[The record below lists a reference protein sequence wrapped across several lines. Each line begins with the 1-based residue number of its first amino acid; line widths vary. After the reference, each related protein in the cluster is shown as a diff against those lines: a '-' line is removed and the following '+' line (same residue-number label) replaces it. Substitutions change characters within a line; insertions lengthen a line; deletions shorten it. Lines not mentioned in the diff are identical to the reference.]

1 MMGLA
6 NFADDVPHG
15 LLRSGRVFA
24 CCGASR
30 WNLSLSGH
38 KLWRTGKQTTMVAR
52 KELGYNAVKLLAENN
67 LPILSKSLRSGS
79 FELCVVSG
87 VRINSGCRTDNAA
100 LDERRRQTCPPPS
113 KLFWPLAFLPSPLPA
128 LSRKRSSWLSR
139 SWKKSP
145 CPSTDLSVPSGA
157 RQRTRQFMANA
168 SGGWP
173 C

>member
-6 NFADDVPHG
+6 NFADDMPHG

-24 CCGASR
+24 CRGVSR

-38 KLWRTGKQTTMVAR
+38 KLWRIGKQTTVVAR

-67 LPILSKSLRSGS
+67 LPILGKSLRSGS

-87 VRINSGCRTDNAA
+87 VRINPSCRADNTA
-100 LDERRRQTCPPPS
+100 LDERRRQTCPTPS

-139 SWKKSP
+139 SWKKLP
-145 CPSTDLSVPSGA
+145 CPSSDFSEQSGA
-157 RQRTRQFMANA
+157 PMRTRQHRAEP
-168 SGGWP
+168 SGGSR